1 MNDVYLKLPLKSEF
15 VLIARLVSS
24 GYSARLG
31 IDLEKTEDI
40 KVVLSEILNKCIIA
54 GEGTTSEI
62 KMNFFVEEDFLCIR
76 FELKE
81 IRAIVRSNESN
92 DLGFS
97 IIKTLCDRL
106 EFDSSNVLVLKFYF
120 KENK

>member
-15 VLIARLVSS
+15 VLIARLVAS

-40 KVVLSEILNKCIIA
+40 KVVISEILNKCIIA
-54 GEGTTSEI
+54 GETADPEI
-62 KMNFFVEEDFLCIR
+62 DLNFFVEKEFLGIR
-76 FELKE
+76 FELDE
-81 IRAIVRSNESN
+81 IKAIVGPSESN
-92 DLGFS
+92 DLGYS
-97 IIKTLCDRL
+97 IIQALCDKF
-106 EFDSSNVLVLKFYF
+106 EFISSGKLVIKFNF